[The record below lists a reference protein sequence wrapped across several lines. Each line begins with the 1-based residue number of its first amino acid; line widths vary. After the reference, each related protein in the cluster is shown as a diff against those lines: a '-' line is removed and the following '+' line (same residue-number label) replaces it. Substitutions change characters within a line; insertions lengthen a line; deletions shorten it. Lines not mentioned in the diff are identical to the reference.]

1 MRNDDGKQRKTR
13 HWAEPGRKEREERAR
28 WNGFPPGSRHPADS
42 YGLNSQLV
50 VATLLAVAGV
60 GLLFMGFWCAPE
72 GEIHQSVLIG
82 FGEVSTFAG
91 ALFGVDYSYKYR
103 REKRGYGYGE

>member
-1 MRNDDGKQRKTR
+1 MRRSGKREGEQKRTEWKKR
-13 HWAEPGRKEREERAR
+13 CPGRWRRTDR
-28 WNGFPPGSRHPADS
+28 
-42 YGLNSQLV
+42 YGLNSQLL
-50 VATLLAVAGV
+50 VATLLAAAGMV
-60 GLLFMGFWCAPE
+60 LLFMGFWCAPE

-103 REKRGYGYGE
+103 QEKKGC

>member
-1 MRNDDGKQRKTR
+1 MNNEDKKENPRRSLFPATR
-13 HWAEPGRKEREERAR
+13 C
-28 WNGFPPGSRHPADS
+28 
-42 YGLNSQLV
+42 Q
-50 VATLLAVAGV
+50 LAVACGLSVVGV
-60 GLLFMGFWCAPE
+60 LLLFFGFWVAPQ

-103 REKRGYGYGE
+103 YAKE

>member
-1 MRNDDGKQRKTR
+1 MRNDDGIQRKTR
-13 HWAEPGRKEREERAR
+13 RWGEPGRKEPEERER
-28 WNGFPPGSRHPADS
+28 WNSPSLRSHRPADP

-103 REKRGYGYGE
+103 REKKGY

>member
-1 MRNDDGKQRKTR
+1 MSRCEKRAGEQGWRERTERKKR
-13 HWAEPGRKEREERAR
+13 R
-28 WNGFPPGSRHPADS
+28 PAGWRTTDR
-42 YGLNSQLV
+42 YGVNSQLL
-50 VATLLAVAGV
+50 VATLLAVAGMV
-60 GLLFMGFWCAPE
+60 LLFMGFWCAPE

-103 REKRGYGYGE
+103 QEKRGC

>member
-1 MRNDDGKQRKTR
+1 MRNDEGIRRKTKR
-13 HWAEPGRKEREERAR
+13 WGQPGRKAREDRAT
-28 WNGFPPGSRHPADS
+28 WHCEHPAPRRPTDP
-42 YGLNSQLV
+42 YGLNSQLM
-50 VATLLAVAGV
+50 VATLLAVAGI

-91 ALFGVDYSYKYR
+91 ALFGVDYSYKYKQ
-103 REKRGYGYGE
+103 EKRGY